1 MSRLHLL
8 MIVEARRVIE
18 PRTRVTITHKID
30 MLLTEHSLGRTRHNR
45 DTECPNLIGTGR
57 TLTGRPAS
65 GLAGQLAHALVA
77 ALGVSV
83 TSLISEI
90 I

>member
-1 MSRLHLL
+1 MSRLRLL
-8 MIVEARRVIE
+8 MIAEARRVIE
-18 PRTRVTITHKID
+18 PRTRATIAHKID
-30 MLLTEHSLGRTRHNR
+30 MLLTEHSLGKIRLNR
-45 DTECPNLIGTGR
+45 GTENPSLIGTGR
-57 TLTGRPAS
+57 TPTGRPAS
-65 GLAGQLAHALVA
+65 GLAGLLAHALVA